1 MTGEGD
7 CYEAA
12 AKLLYAHR
20 SCPGIVLVHGTV
32 TGQGPIAGIRYGHAW
47 IEIGDVVLD
56 PSNGRFVCA
65 KRETYYAAGE
75 ICEPVSRY
83 DFEADARQMLE
94 TRHYGPWET
103 CPILTPPA
111 GAKRSPTADK
121 RGFSW
126 ASTPSLQPIP
136 STARKMVKKSDGL
149 SPADCERPRT
159 MNEPNYQAGDRVRIA
174 PKWDGDDT
182 LYVVV
187 EWNIDRGVITPLYWP
202 HGVLRPQELAT
213 ADMIEPA
220 HFPRPVLRK
229 SRSTGPRQRKEKGNQ

>member
-12 AKLLYAHR
+12 AKLLHAHR

-47 IEIGDVVLD
+47 IEVGDVVLD

-65 KRETYYAAGE
+65 RKSAYYAAGE
-75 ICEPVSRY
+75 IREPLSRY
-83 DFEADARQMLE
+83 DFEAAARQMLE
-94 TRHYGPWET
+94 TRHYGPWEK
-103 CPILTPPA
+103 CPILTHPA
-111 GAKRSPTADK
+111 GVKRSHTADK
-121 RGFSW
+121 RGFSG
-126 ASTPSLQPIP
+126 ASTPSLHLTLSGPQ
-136 STARKMVKKSDGL
+136 KMVKKSDGL
-149 SPADCERPRT
+149 SAADCERPRT
-159 MNEPNYQAGDRVRIA
+159 MNELNYQAGDRVRIA

-182 LYVVV
+182 VYVIV

-220 HFPRPVLRK
+220 HFPRPKIRK
-229 SRSTGPRQRKEKGNQ
+229 SRSQWPRQRKEKGN

>member
-12 AKLLYAHR
+12 AKLLYTHR

-32 TGQGPIAGIRYGHAW
+32 TGHGPIAGIRYGHAW

-65 KRETYYAAGE
+65 RKSTYYAVGE
-75 ICEPVSRY
+75 IREPVARY
-83 DFEADARQMLE
+83 DFEAAARQMLE

-103 CPILTPPA
+103 CPILTHPA
-111 GAKRSPTADK
+111 GVKRSHTADK
-121 RGFSW
+121 RGFSG
-126 ASTPSLQPIP
+126 ASTPSLHPTP
-136 STARKMVKKSDGL
+136 SRPRKMVKQSDGL
-149 SPADCERPRT
+149 SAAHCERPRT

-182 LYVVV
+182 VYVIV

-213 ADMIEPA
+213 AAMIVPE
-220 HFPRPVLRK
+220 HFSRPVLRK
-229 SRSTGPRQRKEKGNQ
+229 SRSNGARQRKEKGN

>member
-1 MTGEGD
+1 MNGEGD

-47 IEIGDVVLD
+47 IEAGDVVLD

-65 KRETYYAAGE
+65 RKSAYYAAGE
-75 ICEPVSRY
+75 IREPVSRY
-83 DFEADARQMLE
+83 DFEAAAWQMLE
-94 TRHYGPWET
+94 TRHHGPWET

-111 GAKRSPTADK
+111 GAKRSHTADK
-121 RGFSW
+121 RGFSED
-126 ASTPSLQPIP
+126 STPSLQPIP

-149 SPADCERPRT
+149 SPDDCERPRT

-182 LYVVV
+182 LYVIV

-229 SRSTGPRQRKEKGNQ
+229 ARSHESRQRKEKGNQ